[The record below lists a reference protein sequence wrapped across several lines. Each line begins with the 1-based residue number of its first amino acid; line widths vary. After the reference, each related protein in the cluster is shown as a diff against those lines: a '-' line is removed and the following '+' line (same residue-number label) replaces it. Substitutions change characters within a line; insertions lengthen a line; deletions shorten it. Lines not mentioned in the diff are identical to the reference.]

1 MTRFSAAT
9 HDIKGL
15 MTVLRQ
21 ISYRQ
26 AWSLFTLVSMT
37 TVPSAADALSPFNF
51 GFSSASVTSLSLPIG
66 LAKGTFAA
74 QGLDLRSVSMEGGSR
89 GVQVLLSGEIQAM
102 HVGIGPLVL
111 ANSEG
116 ADLRMIAAT
125 INTIP
130 LTLFAL
136 PKFKAAGELRSARFG
151 VSTFGSESDIAVTL
165 ALKHLGIDRKT
176 VSVSQ
181 LGGSSQRLAALIAGR
196 VDAVT
201 LPEPQTA
208 LAKARGFPVLLD
220 LGAANTPWIYDAIV
234 VQRSALKDTDTLA
247 RMLWGY
253 YEATYAAFA
262 DPAMARAVIA
272 RQFKTNDP
280 TVLDATYA
288 EYRKLTPLDGRPS
301 EAGVR
306 NAIAE
311 LAATG
316 VKIGSRN
323 VEDYVDLGPLKALE
337 ARGFAAAMAKRYA
350 VK

>member
-1 MTRFSAAT
+1 MLDMRKLLALGLLTVSFSVHAQS
-9 HDIKGL
+9 IK
-15 MTVLRQ
+15 
-21 ISYRQ
+21 
-26 AWSLFTLVSMT
+26 
-37 TVPSAADALSPFNF
+37 PFKF
-51 GFSSASVTSLSLPIG
+51 GISSASVTSLSLPIG
-66 LAKGTFAA
+66 QAKGTFAA
-74 QGLDLRSVSMEGGSR
+74 QGLDVQSVSMEGGSR

-111 ANSEG
+111 ANAEG

-136 PKFKAAGELRSARFG
+136 PKFKTPQDLKTASFG
-151 VSTFGSESDIAVTL
+151 VSTFGSESDIALTL
-165 ALKHLGIDRKT
+165 ALKNLGIDRKS

-201 LPEPQTA
+201 LPEPQTSQ
-208 LAKARGFPVLLD
+208 AKARGFPLLVD
-220 LGAANTPWIYDAIV
+220 LGAAGTPWIYDAIV
-234 VQRSALKDTDTLA
+234 VQRSALKDTETLA

-253 YEATYAAFA
+253 YEATHAAFA
-262 DPAMARAVIA
+262 DEKLARDVIA
-272 RQFKTNDP
+272 KQFKTSDAQ
-280 TVLDATYA
+280 VLDATYA

-311 LAATG
+311 LASTG
-316 VKIGSRN
+316 TKIASRN
-323 VEDYVDLGPLKALE
+323 IEDYVDLGPLKVLE
-337 ARGFAAAMAKRYA
+337 ARGFAAEMAKRYG
-350 VK
+350 VKR